1 MSAFRVRGPKTPSTS
16 PTSKPFSFNTFC
28 ACRTWSPPR
37 FSAPPAAVPLA
48 CSFGPGLLFLLTR
61 LSLHWLELVLL
72 RLPWGGILGAGLSR
86 TLAWGARAIF
96 VAGPVRAD
104 GGPLMGVLGVAI
116 PVLGR
121 SPCSCWPSLLC
132 CSFSSTGTVWLEC
145 CCTSPGLALFD
156 RLFCSALLRLR
167 GLILLSL

>member
-1 MSAFRVRGPKTPSTS
+1 
-16 PTSKPFSFNTFC
+16 
-28 ACRTWSPPR
+28 
-37 FSAPPAAVPLA
+37 
-48 CSFGPGLLFLLTR
+48 LLSR

-96 VAGPVRAD
+96 VAGLVRAD

-121 SPCSCWPSLLC
+121 SLLMLAFFTLLFLFFDGGLPSRLARMLLR
-132 CSFSSTGTVWLEC
+132 LA
-145 CCTSPGLALFD
+145 GLALFD

-167 GLILLSL
+167 GLILLSV